1 MSRPADATAGNR
13 SKEGGGT
20 ATGFAVAG
28 ASEGARRATGEAPA
42 TADPDG
48 ASGSGVEVVA
58 RAQRRR
64 FSEADKQRIL
74 IAADRCTR
82 PGELGAMLRLEGVYS
97 SSLSQ
102 WRRQREQAQL
112 EALAPKKRGPKVDPV
127 ARADALRIAQLTKE
141 RDRLRDQLEKAQLVI
156 EVQKK
161 VSELMGIALPSN
173 PSGSDS

>member
-1 MSRPADATAGNR
+1 
-13 SKEGGGT
+13 
-20 ATGFAVAG
+20 
-28 ASEGARRATGEAPA
+28 
-42 TADPDG
+42 
-48 ASGSGVEVVA
+48 
-58 RAQRRR
+58 
-64 FSEADKQRIL
+64 
-74 IAADRCTR
+74 
-82 PGELGAMLRLEGVYS
+82 MLRLEGVYS